1 MSETAS
7 APARERDLRNLL
19 FDMEEDVLTV
29 LGFFHAINAMG
40 NSTLGLGPEQTNG
53 LLRVAIAGLHSATA
67 LKEKWLA
74 AFELAAAQREEAP
87 MRERDTTQASDAL
100 TGAFWRAWGEYQFP
114 STASDKELDQRAHT
128 VAEAYWAVYRTPAP
142 RARAIA
148 DKLRLL
154 KTQMDRSGE
163 WADLRVE
170 LMLASALADVERRE
184 FDP

>member
-29 LGFFHAINAMG
+29 LGFFHAISAMG

-100 TGAFWRAWGEYQFP
+100 TGAFWRAWGEYQF
-114 STASDKELDQRAHT
+114 
-128 VAEAYWAVYRTPAP
+128 
-142 RARAIA
+142 RARPQTKNWTSGLGRCRIRTGVSVAR
-148 DKLRLL
+148 RLL
-154 KTQMDRSGE
+154 KFVTSPRSF
-163 WADLRVE
+163 
-170 LMLASALADVERRE
+170 ASPGRRWMGPGIGWMGA
-184 FDP
+184 FS